1 MDLLQ
6 PDLLAERHVVNQLVK
21 YKELSKTCFID
32 LSEARKVQALTVL
45 ARGCAH
51 HDKAGGLLDE
61 LLHNNL
67 AEFAAAAITVTLQT
81 SPNLGDRL
89 ATAIHEAPV
98 SDEALREIHTKIP
111 YPTVALSATQL
122 AVVQRIRQSLSPEA
136 DSVET
141 AGWTADLAIALAQ
154 QGRVEEALKAS
165 TETVGIRREL
175 AEARPD
181 AFRPDLAASLTNQ
194 ASFLAGLGRVEE
206 ALKASTEAVGFYRE
220 LAEARPDAFRLDLA
234 ASLTNQTL
242 ILRALER
249 RDEALKTITE
259 AIAVW
264 RVLAAR
270 QPDLYQ
276 DRLNMVLALRD
287 QLNDG
292 E

>member
-1 MDLLQ
+1 MRWLQQLYPTTTGAVDLLQ

-81 SPNLGDRL
+81 SPDLGDRL

-165 TETVGIRREL
+165 TE
-175 AEARPD
+175 
-181 AFRPDLAASLTNQ
+181 
-194 ASFLAGLGRVEE
+194 
-206 ALKASTEAVGFYRE
+206 AVGFYRE
-220 LAEARPDAFRLDLA
+220 LAEARPDAFRPDLA

>member
-1 MDLLQ
+1 
-6 PDLLAERHVVNQLVK
+6 
-21 YKELSKTCFID
+21 
-32 LSEARKVQALTVL
+32 
-45 ARGCAH
+45 
-51 HDKAGGLLDE
+51 
-61 LLHNNL
+61 
-67 AEFAAAAITVTLQT
+67 
-81 SPNLGDRL
+81 
-89 ATAIHEAPV
+89 
-98 SDEALREIHTKIP
+98 
-111 YPTVALSATQL
+111 
-122 AVVQRIRQSLSPEA
+122 
-136 DSVET
+136 
-141 AGWTADLAIALAQ
+141 
-154 QGRVEEALKAS
+154 LKAS
-165 TETVGIRREL
+165 TEAVGIRREL

-194 ASFLAGLGRVEE
+194 A
-206 ALKASTEAVGFYRE
+206 
-220 LAEARPDAFRLDLA
+220 
-234 ASLTNQTL
+234 L